1 MKRVIS
7 RGATSPGFYAD
18 RDCSLDLHTDAV
30 AHAGCTEL
38 HWRDRQQAA
47 EGIAGW
53 VQQSCAPGA
62 GAKRHRASSLPDCMG
77 QQQCRSSPGSFCL
90 SVLILCK
97 SFRANYDI
105 VVAPYNQVRTTLDD
119 ASLLRLA
126 HKIVEPIQRFL
137 QPPVGDHASEA
148 RYSQHEQQHQY
159 EDRES
164 NLDQR
169 KTPGSLHRG
178 KLLVSPQI
186 TTAPAGGI
194 FGVPDHMSQ
203 PRGRWRINLL
213 PAKGVAVNCSKG
225 DRLRPPGRIGA
236 AAK

>member
-1 MKRVIS
+1 MNPRFTLRFHILYKR
-7 RGATSPGFYAD
+7 Y
-18 RDCSLDLHTDAV
+18 
-30 AHAGCTEL
+30 
-38 HWRDRQQAA
+38 
-47 EGIAGW
+47 
-53 VQQSCAPGA
+53 
-62 GAKRHRASSLPDCMG
+62 
-77 QQQCRSSPGSFCL
+77 
-90 SVLILCK
+90 
-97 SFRANYDI
+97 RANYDI

-203 PRGRWRINLL
+203 PRGRVENQFT
-213 PAKGVAVNCSKG
+213 PSQ
-225 DRLRPPGRIGA
+225 GRNREL
-236 AAK
+236 